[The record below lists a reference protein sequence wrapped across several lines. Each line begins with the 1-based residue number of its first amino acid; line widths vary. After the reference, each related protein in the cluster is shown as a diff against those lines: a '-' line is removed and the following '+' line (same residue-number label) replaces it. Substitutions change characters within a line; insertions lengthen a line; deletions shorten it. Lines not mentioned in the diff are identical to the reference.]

1 MPPNSSLSDK
11 PICVSDSF
19 HFSSFYWKESSA
31 SLANLGGGEDDSPP
45 TNRNDEDDSIA
56 GLNTPGRKSRG
67 ISMGSD
73 MDDVSEAP
81 MKVCCKTFAIEQM
94 RRGQYIM
101 YLFVYYVLT
110 LLVPLYVHHI
120 ICNTQP
126 FTVANPHRVK
136 LKFYSNVLGDNS
148 TFIHYGKWDG
158 LDTDQPGAYGR
169 ASEAMTDY
177 MYKLSMGLL
186 PHRAESNDF
195 RYVDL
200 GSGTGGECI
209 VFTLCI
215 CDIFLCTCVSL
226 YLTCNLLHQF
236 DNTNIISTHM

>member
-31 SLANLGGGEDDSPP
+31 SLANLGGGEDDSQPP

-56 GLNTPGRKSRG
+56 GLNTPGRRSRG
-67 ISMGSD
+67 VSMGSD
-73 MDDVSEAP
+73 MDDASEAP
-81 MKVCCKTFAIEQM
+81 MKVCCKTFAIVTDM
-94 RRGQYIM
+94 M
-101 YLFVYYVLT
+101 WA
-110 LLVPLYVHHI
+110 VHHI
-120 ICNTQP
+120 FIYILYSPFSFHYMYIIYNTQP

-200 GSGTGGECI
+200 GSGTGGEYVLHI
-209 VFTLCI
+209 MHIMI
-215 CDIFLCTCVSL
+215 CLNFLCTHDMSL
-226 YLTCNLLHQF
+226 YLTCNLLYQF
-236 DNTNIISTHM
+236 